1 MKKILYTLFL
11 SQLLW
16 ACNESPKTETS
27 TSENP
32 PSTQNA
38 SPPKQM
44 VFASYVGAF
53 EAEEIKEG
61 SDATYSNLINITI
74 HQLENGQATGRSIIA
89 GNDRPFTGTYK
100 QAGNVFDIIASEP
113 GDDKHD
119 GRFEFKLDTSKQT
132 VEGKWYCNDKNIAV
146 PVRKFALT
154 KKTFSYNPENNFDE
168 SIVGASLYNGK
179 DMEESSYE
187 AITAKV
193 TKINA
198 STQKLNNK
206 DVENLYKGD
215 LEVIRNAIYARHGY
229 SFRNRRMRYLFDN
242 LVEWYIPSN
251 VDVRNELTALEKD
264 NIALIKR
271 YEDHAEKY
279 YDEFSR

>member
-1 MKKILYTLFL
+1 
-11 SQLLW
+11 
-16 ACNESPKTETS
+16 
-27 TSENP
+27 
-32 PSTQNA
+32 
-38 SPPKQM
+38 
-44 VFASYVGAF
+44 
-53 EAEEIKEG
+53 
-61 SDATYSNLINITI
+61 
-74 HQLENGQATGRSIIA
+74 
-89 GNDRPFTGTYK
+89 
-100 QAGNVFDIIASEP
+100 
-113 GDDKHD
+113 
-119 GRFEFKLDTSKQT
+119 
-132 VEGKWYCNDKNIAV
+132 
-146 PVRKFALT
+146 T

-242 LVEWYIPSN
+242 LVEWYVPSN

>member
-1 MKKILYTLFL
+1 MDDTEFCPHIICHFIACMEIHFSIFVASSTHGHLSNGGMAKLGIQFNHRRNHYFKIYQSWKILYTLFL

-154 KKTFSYNPENNFDE
+154 KRHFPITLKT
-168 SIVGASLYNGK
+168 ILMK
-179 DMEESSYE
+179 
-187 AITAKV
+187 
-193 TKINA
+193 
-198 STQKLNNK
+198 
-206 DVENLYKGD
+206 
-215 LEVIRNAIYARHGY
+215 
-229 SFRNRRMRYLFDN
+229 
-242 LVEWYIPSN
+242 
-251 VDVRNELTALEKD
+251 AL
-264 NIALIKR
+264 
-271 YEDHAEKY
+271 
-279 YDEFSR
+279 